1 MIKTLLVC
9 TDGSPGGNAATGFAI
24 FLAQRLKARLTALHV
39 LDSRM
44 LEGPLMADISGWVG
58 AQPYG
63 AQLQQF
69 RQLMEQKGEAVMASF
84 GKACGETGVDADTV
98 VKMGHPA
105 RVILESEAR
114 AELVVLGRFGEHA
127 ELTGEMIGST
137 VERVIRHSIKPC
149 LVTSSTFTPITRI
162 VCGYDGSGHSSKA
175 LHEAIELALALGAP
189 LVILTVAEDRDVTE
203 AREIAEDGIRLARAH
218 ECAAGNL
225 VVQGRA
231 DQALLTKAEELGC
244 DLIVVG
250 AYGHS
255 RIREMILGSTTQNLV
270 TRARLPVLLVR

>member
-24 FLAQRLKARLTALHV
+24 FLAHRLKARLTALHV

-84 GKACGETGVDADTV
+84 GTACTNAGVDADTV

-114 AELVVLGRFGEHA
+114 AELVILGRFGEHA

-149 LVTSSTFTPITRI
+149 LVTSSTFNPITRI
-162 VCGYDGSGHSSKA
+162 LCGYDGSGHSSKA
-175 LHEAIELALALGAP
+175 LHEAIELALALSAP
-189 LVILTVAEDRDVTE
+189 LVILTVAESHNVAE
-203 AREIAEDGIRLARAH
+203 ARELAEEGIRLARAH

-225 VVQGRA
+225 VVEGRA